1 MKSRELVLRTLEFSK
16 PERIPRQLW
25 LLPWAQNKYPS
36 ELKKIQ
42 QQYAPDIINAPGF
55 LKQAPVTKGDAFEIG
70 SYVDEWGC
78 VFENKQ
84 AGIIGEVKE
93 PLVGDLSEIE
103 RVSPPTACLSV
114 DIDKVNE
121 YCGGIDK
128 FVLAGCCPRPFERL
142 QFLRGTE
149 NTMMDLALES
159 PEALELIDIIHKF
172 YLSEFELW
180 ARTDVDGM
188 MFMDDW
194 GAQRSLLISP
204 DLWRKIFKPLY
215 TEYIDIAHKAGKK
228 AFMHSDGYI
237 VDILEDLIEI
247 GLDAVNSQI
256 FCMGVSRL
264 GDRFKGRLTFW
275 GEIDRQHLLPE
286 GSQQDIIEAV
296 NEINRH
302 LYADGGVIAQME
314 FGPGA
319 KPENVMAAFATWD
332 KFL

>member
-25 LLPWAQNKYPS
+25 VLPWAQNNYPN
-36 ELKKIQ
+36 ELKAIQ
-42 QQYAPDIINAPGF
+42 EQFPPDIINAPGF
-55 LKQAPVTKGDAFEIG
+55 YRQPPVTKGDAFEIG
-70 SYVDEWGC
+70 TYVDEWGC

-93 PLVGDLSEIE
+93 PLVTDLSEIDK
-103 RVSPPTACLSV
+103 VTPPTACLSI

-121 YCGGIDK
+121 YCGDTDK

-159 PEALELIDIIHKF
+159 PEVIDLINIIHKF
-172 YLSEFELW
+172 HLSELELW

-188 MFMDDW
+188 IFMDDW

-215 TEYIDIAHKAGKK
+215 SEYIETAHNSGKK

-256 FCMGVSRL
+256 FCMGVPGL
-264 GDRFKGRLTFW
+264 GEKFRGRLTFW

-286 GSQQDIIEAV
+286 GSKQDIIEAV
-296 NEINRH
+296 NEVKSH

-319 KPENVMAAFATWD
+319 KPENVMTAFETWD